1 MIEYLISKRK
11 ITLLFFSM
19 IIATGI
25 LSFLQLPRQQE
36 PDVIV
41 NQAIVKTI
49 YPGAPAEKVE
59 QTVTKKI
66 EQHIK
71 ELQGIKTISSSSA
84 NGYSFILVEANDG
97 VDYKKKWD
105 ELRKK
110 VKDAEADLP
119 DDAEQ
124 PIINDDLNR
133 QAIYTFNLTAQSR
146 ERLYSLRETVNIWK
160 DQLRTVPGVADVSI
174 GGLPEQE
181 VRVDVDTKK
190 LQQFGITWTRVM
202 AALQEENDKAP
213 IGDLTIKN
221 RIYQLKLPDTY
232 KLEELNRVII
242 TRSTDGF
249 PVYLQDI
256 GRAYLTTERV
266 KTYVYHNGKPAIVMG
281 IIVEKGTDIP
291 SLQARVD
298 NMVQTLQKSLPVWAK
313 VEPVYSAN
321 KEINTLFDD
330 LTREILIAVVAVLF
344 VCTLGLNFITALMV
358 AVAIPISMASGLLFL
373 PFLNIT
379 LNDITIYS
387 LIMVLGI
394 LVDDAVVVNDNIE
407 RRLFMLRESPY
418 SACVNGAGEVS
429 ISIVTATMATI
440 FSFGPLLFLP
450 GDVGQFIRPIPIV
463 ISLTMLASMA
473 MSLTIIPIFRQWY
486 ERRRQ
491 KKAEERKH
499 SGLLGR
505 QINLLTHWYA
515 NKLMPR
521 MLKHPLRTGL
531 IGVLLGTLA
540 YGLIPL
546 IPVELFPDKKRE
558 ELPLL
563 ISLPQGSDVQ
573 YTERLTRELQ
583 DWVSRQ
589 PGVKEVTAVAGAR
602 AGLWYGK
609 GVELEDVADENAM
622 IMAKLDTQKVKPQEA
637 ADRWSEE
644 FKQKYPGV
652 NINPSILK
660 DGPPVGDAITVH
672 IYGDDIGKLRQLSQ
686 QVRDRISKVPGARN
700 IQDNFGMDRYALEFQ
715 VSKDMMDQKLVN
727 YNDLSSTLRLVSE
740 GNKVSEFDNGKDL
753 IDIRLYAEKPEE
765 NPLSVFQHM
774 TVANARGEQIPLT
787 EIAAIKP
794 SFAIQTIPHRNLSR
808 VVTITGDVHNRTA
821 TEVMN
826 DVTRVLSK
834 MKLPDGYRW
843 EIGGETSEQTDIFI
857 NLGKLSIVVFFL
869 ILIQIAMQFYSISLP
884 FLVMSTVYLAI
895 AGSMIGLFVT
905 RTPLGFM
912 SMLGCISLSGIVV
925 RNGIVLIDFIEEA
938 RKTGT
943 ELVQAVIQAG
953 EARLRPILLTS
964 MTAIAGLMPLAL
976 SGDPLFTP
984 LATAIISGLLLST
997 PLTLIVVPSLYT
1009 VLAGCKE
1016 RIRAKKAQ
1024 ERADR

>member
-1 MIEYLISKRK
+1 MIEYLIRKRK
-11 ITLLFFSM
+11 ITLLFFFM
-19 IIATGI
+19 IIATGF
-25 LSFLQLPRQQE
+25 LSFFQLPHQQD

-41 NQAIVKTI
+41 NQAIVETI
-49 YPGAPAEKVE
+49 YPGASAEKVE
-59 QTVTKKI
+59 QTVTKEI
-66 EQHIK
+66 EQRIK
-71 ELQGIKTISSSSA
+71 ELQGIENIISSSG
-84 NGYSFILVEANDG
+84 NGYSHIVVEAKEGEDF
-97 VDYKKKWD
+97 KKLWD

-124 PIINDDLNR
+124 PVINDDLER
-133 QAIYTFNLTAQSR
+133 QAFYTFNLTAESR
-146 ERLYSLRETVNIWK
+146 EQLYSLRETVNNWR
-160 DQLRTVPGVADVSI
+160 DQLRTVPGVADISI

-190 LQQFGITWTRVM
+190 LQQYGITWTQVM
-202 AALQEENDKAP
+202 AAVKAENEKIP
-213 IGDLTIKN
+213 IGDLSIKD

-266 KTYVYHNGKPAIVMG
+266 KTYIYHNGKPAIIMG

-291 SLQARVD
+291 SLQLRVD
-298 NMVQTLQKSLPVWAK
+298 KMMQTLQKSLPVWSK
-313 VEPVYSAN
+313 VEPVFSAN
-321 KEINTLFDD
+321 KEINTLFSN
-330 LTREILIAVVAVLF
+330 LKREILIAVAAVIF

-358 AVAIPISMASGLLFL
+358 AIAIPISMAAGLVFL

-379 LNDITIYS
+379 LNNITIYS
-387 LIMVLGI
+387 MIMVLGI

-407 RRLFMLRESPY
+407 RRLFILKESPY
-418 SACVNGAGEVS
+418 NACVNGAREVS
-429 ISIVTATMATI
+429 ISILTATMATL
-440 FSFGPLLFLP
+440 FSFGPLLFLS
-450 GDVGQFIRPIPIV
+450 GDVGQFIKPIPTV
-463 ISLTMLASMA
+463 IILTMLASMA
-473 MSLTIIPIFRQWY
+473 MSLTVIPIFRQWY
-486 ERRRQ
+486 ERRHRQ
-491 KKAEERKH
+491 NEAEERKPA
-499 SGLLGR
+499 GLLGR
-505 QINLLTHWYA
+505 QLNLLTHWYA

-531 IGVLLGTLA
+531 FGVLIGTLA
-540 YGLIPL
+540 YGLVPFT
-546 IPVELFPDKKRE
+546 PVELFPAADRE

-563 ISLPQGSDVQ
+563 ISLPQGSDVEE
-573 YTERLTRELQ
+573 TNRFTREVQ

-589 PGVKEVTAVAGAR
+589 PHVKEVTSVAGAR
-602 AGLWYGK
+602 ANLWFGA
-609 GVELEDVADENAM
+609 GMDLEDVADENAM
-622 IMAKLDTQKVKPQEA
+622 VMAKLDTNKVKLQET

-644 FKQKYPGV
+644 LKQKYPAAD
-652 NINPSILK
+652 INPFIIK
-660 DGPPVGDAITVH
+660 DGPPVGDPITIH
-672 IYGDDIGKLRQLSQ
+672 IYGDDIGKLRQISQ
-686 QVRDRISKVPGARN
+686 QVRDMVSKVPGTRK
-700 IQDNFGMDRYALEFQ
+700 IQDNFGLDRYALEFQ
-715 VSKDMMDQKLVN
+715 VNKAMMEQRLVN

-740 GNKVSEFDNGKDL
+740 GIDVSEFDNGKDL
-753 IDIRLYAEKPEE
+753 IDIKLYAEKPGED
-765 NPLSVFQHM
+765 PLAVFQHM
-774 TVANARGEQIPLT
+774 TVANARGEQIPLA
-787 EIAAIKP
+787 EIATIKP

-826 DVTRVLSK
+826 DITQFLK
-834 MKLPDGYRW
+834 EMNLPEGYRW
-843 EIGGETSEQTDIFI
+843 EAGGETSEQEDIFI
-857 NLGKLSIVVFFL
+857 DIGKLSIVVFFL
-869 ILIQIAMQFYSISLP
+869 ILIQIAMQFNSISLP

-895 AGSMIGLFVT
+895 AGSMIGLFIT

-912 SMLGCISLSGIVV
+912 SMLGCMSLAGIVV

-938 RKTGT
+938 SKAGT
-943 ELVQAVIQAG
+943 ELEQAVIQAG

-997 PLTLIVVPSLYT
+997 MLTLIVVPSLYT
-1009 VLAGCKE
+1009 VLARYKE
-1016 RIRAKKAQ
+1016 KRLAKR
-1024 ERADR
+1024 EDV